1 MNARVVSQ
9 AKASSSLHA
18 APPPATRRNV
28 RTLALAVVG
37 PGHVGSALLQQ
48 LRAAQSRVRRSH
60 HLDLKLC
67 AVADSRH
74 MWLDCDDAALNTRT
88 GGAQTWRP
96 AALDELGPYLKGAP
110 HAVIVDCSASEQV
123 VDHYADWLRSGIHV
137 VTPNKLAP
145 AGPLERW
152 NMLRECA
159 DQAGTHCYHETTVGA
174 GLPVLKTLRE
184 LLDTGDRLTSVE
196 GMLSGTMAWLF
207 DQFDGQRPF
216 SELVREAID
225 RGYAEPD
232 PRQDLG
238 GVDVARKLVILAR
251 QAGLELSLDD
261 VEVQSLVPPELADV
275 DAVALMQRLDEL
287 DEPMARRLAEADACN
302 GVLRYV
308 ARLEANGRASVTLQA
323 VPRSHPLAHARLTDN
338 MIVFATDRYNDNPLV
353 VQGPGAGPEVTAAGV
368 FADVLRVAEALPA

>member
-1 MNARVVSQ
+1 MTARVVSKQ
-9 AKASSSLHA
+9 NAPSGPHA
-18 APPPATRRNV
+18 APPPAALPHM
-28 RTLALAVVG
+28 RTLALALIG
-37 PGHVGSALLQQ
+37 PGHVGSALLEQM
-48 LRAAQSRVRRSH
+48 RAAQARLRRSH

-67 AVADSRH
+67 AVVDSRH

-96 AALDELGPYLKGAP
+96 AALDELGPYLKKSA
-110 HAVIVDCSASEQV
+110 HALVVDCSASEQV
-123 VDHYADWLRSGIHV
+123 VDHYADWLRAGIHV

-145 AGPLERW
+145 AGPLARW
-152 NMLRECA
+152 TRLRECA
-159 DQAGTHCYHETTVGA
+159 EYGGAKCYHETTVGA

-184 LLDTGDRLTSVE
+184 LLDTGDRMTSIE

-207 DQFDGQRPF
+207 YHFDGQRPF
-216 SELVREAID
+216 SELVREAVAN
-225 RGYAEPD
+225 GYAEPD

-251 QAGLELSLDD
+251 QAGLDLSLDD
-261 VEVQSLVPPELADV
+261 VDVESLVPADLADV
-275 DAVALMQRLDEL
+275 DAGTFTARMREL
-287 DEPMARRLAEADACN
+287 DEPMARRLAEANACS

-308 ARLEANGRASVTLQA
+308 ARLDADGRARVKLQA

-338 MIVFATDRYNDNPLV
+338 MIVFATRRYNDNPLV
-353 VQGPGAGPEVTAAGV
+353 VQGPGAGPDVTAAGV

>member
-1 MNARVVSQ
+1 MNARVS
-9 AKASSSLHA
+9 KAPAAANLQP
-18 APPPATRRNV
+18 APPPAARSRM
-28 RTLALAVVG
+28 RTLTLAVVG

-48 LRAAQSRVRRSH
+48 LRETQAQLRRSH
-60 HLDLKLC
+60 RLDLKLC
-67 AVADSRH
+67 AVVDSRH

-96 AALDELGPYLKGAP
+96 AALDELANYLKSAP
-110 HAVIVDCSASEQV
+110 NALIVDCSASEQV
-123 VDHYADWLRSGIHV
+123 VDHYADWLRSGIHI

-145 AGPLERW
+145 AGPIERW
-152 NMLRECA
+152 RRLQECA
-159 DQAGTHCYHETTVGA
+159 EQGGSHWLHETTVGA
-174 GLPVLKTLRE
+174 GLPVLKTLRD
-184 LLDTGDRLTSVE
+184 LIDTGDRLESIE

-207 DQFDGQRPF
+207 YHFDGQRPF
-216 SELVREAID
+216 SELVREAVD
-225 RGYAEPD
+225 CGYAEPD
-232 PRQDLG
+232 ARQDLG

-251 QAGLELSLDD
+251 QAGMQLSLDE
-261 VEVQSLVPPELADV
+261 VEVQSLVPAGLADV
-275 DAVALMQRLDEL
+275 DAETFAKRLGEL

-308 ARLEANGRASVTLQA
+308 ARLEADGRARVQLQA

-338 MIVFATDRYNDNPLV
+338 MIVFATRRYNENPLV